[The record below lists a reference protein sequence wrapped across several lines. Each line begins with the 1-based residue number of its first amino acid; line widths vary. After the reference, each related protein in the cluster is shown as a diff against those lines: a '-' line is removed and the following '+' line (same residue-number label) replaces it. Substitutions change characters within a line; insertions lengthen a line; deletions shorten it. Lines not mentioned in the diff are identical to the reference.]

1 MVRRTALLFLFDAND
16 HETLFAKYGV
26 NGFWTTEHF
35 TQHEKVRSQMSKM
48 GIQIPDWFDDFSKGK
63 NIARHGIDHRRLSN
77 NSIGFM
83 SKPSDD
89 FLELLFLMIQ
99 LDGEPG
105 FINLEEA
112 GRRRPNMQ
120 GVNP

>member
-1 MVRRTALLFLFDAND
+1 MFDAND
-16 HETLFAKYGV
+16 YETLFAKYGI

-35 TQHEKVRSQMSKM
+35 AQHEKVCAQMVKM
-48 GIQIPDWFDDFSKGK
+48 GMPIPQWFDEFRKGK

-77 NSIGFM
+77 NSIGFLE
-83 SKPSDD
+83 KPSDD